1 MKNTMLNQAYKG
13 TPPEA
18 ARECGTCTLCCK
30 VFDVP
35 VLNKPS
41 GQWCG
46 HCKPGQGCAIHA
58 TRPQYCRDFFCLWI
72 SQTWLGPEWKP
83 SISKIVL
90 TISPLNGMLTAQVDA
105 NTPNAWRKDP
115 YYGQLKRWA
124 EAALERGEIIT
135 VFVGK
140 NATVI
145 LPDRDEA
152 LGEIQEGDR
161 IVPETLNTARGPALH
176 FKIIRASE
184 KTFS

>member
-1 MKNTMLNQAYKG
+1 MIDQLHRAAE
-13 TPPEA
+13 PEMT
-18 ARECGTCTLCCK
+18 RDCGTCTLCCK

-41 GQWCG
+41 GHWCG

-58 TRPQYCRDFFCLWI
+58 TRPQHCPDVFCLRI

-124 EAALERGEIIT
+124 KFWKAIVSARKSSIRRAGPIGILRLFAEPKKHSLNPSVT
-135 VFVGK
+135 
-140 NATVI
+140 ATR
-145 LPDRDEA
+145 L
-152 LGEIQEGDR
+152 
-161 IVPETLNTARGPALH
+161 
-176 FKIIRASE
+176 S
-184 KTFS
+184 